1 MALNID
7 LTKSS
12 VVINGTELTVPFGMD
27 KVKALL
33 GDARQEDE
41 KHYFYDESG
50 VMFTV
55 RNGEVTELAIKMKYF
70 TDPDFIDPTKAFNG
84 ELTICGEDWFSF
96 MLGGENK
103 TLLSE
108 RACGDFMVLSF
119 TDMNPE
125 NWHNTDRDAV
135 ISVILQLYS
144 NDKLEEF
151 IFEDIGKDG
160 LEELSKAL
168 F

>member
-1 MALNID
+1 MALKID

-12 VVINGTELTVPFGMD
+12 VVINGTELAVPFCID

-41 KHYFYDESG
+41 KHFYYDDSG

-70 TDPDFIDPTKAFNG
+70 TDPEFIDPTKAFDG

-103 TLLSE
+103 TMMSE

-125 NWHNTDRDAV
+125 SWHEPNRDAV

-151 IFEDIGKDG
+151 MLEDFGKDG